1 MGCPISAKIKGN
13 WLWKSYDILSNF
25 FAPGVSNGKDIYQR
39 INFTDHECSMFAP
52 CLYKTLF
59 RVHLMLLLDPCTHEL
74 FAVNASQRFTTRY
87 LLKIQNWVIFLPFQL
102 TNLFYFLAVLE
113 ILITKANKNI
123 VKQRFCLLRHFLHVQ
138 LHCNFSNHLILLVV
152 YFDWHDL
159 LYIDYTRGCHP
170 EKTTV
175 DRGKAEIDNGWFS
188 IR

>member
-1 MGCPISAKIKGN
+1 
-13 WLWKSYDILSNF
+13 
-25 FAPGVSNGKDIYQR
+25 
-39 INFTDHECSMFAP
+39 
-52 CLYKTLF
+52 
-59 RVHLMLLLDPCTHEL
+59 MLLLDPCTHEL
-74 FAVNASQRFTTRY
+74 FAVNAYQRFTTRY

-188 IR
+188 IRYEKLLHYKQLYTEVRSVYDVTGAVSYVKSKCCSRSTQFDFKNGIIALWSQ